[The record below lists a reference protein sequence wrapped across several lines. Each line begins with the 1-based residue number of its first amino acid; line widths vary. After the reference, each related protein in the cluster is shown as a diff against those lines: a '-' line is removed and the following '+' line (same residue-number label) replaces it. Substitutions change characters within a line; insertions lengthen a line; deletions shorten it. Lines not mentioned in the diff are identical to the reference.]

1 MAVQRFSS
9 ANGDVAK
16 STDIFLALNNA
27 ILAGGASSEIQASA
41 LEQLSQAYAKGKPDM
56 MEWRTAMTAM
66 PAQLKQVATAM
77 GYVSADELGEALRN
91 GEVSMDEFMEK
102 ITELN
107 EEGIDGFQSFEQQ
120 AKNSTGGIATSIT
133 VAKTQVVKGVAD
145 IIKALDV
152 RLESL
157 GLGSVSKLIA
167 NIGDEA
173 KKGLDIIAGLIA
185 GELTISDVMEK
196 ATNLVSTFIDTINQ
210 NLPSIIETGMTMIAE
225 LIKGIAQALP
235 TLIPKMLETVMIIVE
250 ALLDNID
257 LIITDIM
264 MPGID
269 GYKFTESLRR
279 EKIDIPIL
287 MITAK
292 EEFKDKV
299 MGFNV
304 GADDYLVKP
313 INLEELL
320 LRVGAI
326 LRRAKINNEKKVA
339 IGTTVLDY
347 NTFTVE
353 TGNEKIELPQKEF
366 NILFKLFS
374 YPNQIFTRTQ
384 LMNEFWG
391 MLSESDERTIDVH
404 INRLRDK
411 FKDNPNFEII
421 TVRGLGYKVVKK
433 DE

>member
-1 MAVQRFSS
+1 MFKIIVI
-9 ANGDVAK
+9 DD
-16 STDIFLALNNA
+16 DINLN
-27 ILAGGASSEIQASA
+27 
-41 LEQLSQAYAKGKPDM
+41 
-56 MEWRTAMTAM
+56 
-66 PAQLKQVATAM
+66 
-77 GYVSADELGEALRN
+77 
-91 GEVSMDEFMEK
+91 F
-102 ITELN
+102 
-107 EEGIDGFQSFEQQ
+107 
-120 AKNSTGGIATSIT
+120 
-133 VAKTQVVKGVAD
+133 
-145 IIKALDV
+145 
-152 RLESL
+152 
-157 GLGSVSKLIA
+157 LIA
-167 NIGDEA
+167 KVLTKNGYQVFQCYNANSAYDV
-173 KKGLDIIAGLIA
+173 LD
-185 GELTISDVMEK
+185 K
-196 ATNLVSTFIDTINQ
+196 NY
-210 NLPSIIETGMTMIAE
+210 
-225 LIKGIAQALP
+225 
-235 TLIPKMLETVMIIVE
+235 
-250 ALLDNID
+250 ID

-269 GYKFTESLRR
+269 GYKFTESLRS

-287 MITAK
+287 LITAK

-299 MGFNV
+299 MGFNA

>member
-1 MAVQRFSS
+1 MFKIIVI
-9 ANGDVAK
+9 DD
-16 STDIFLALNNA
+16 DINLN
-27 ILAGGASSEIQASA
+27 
-41 LEQLSQAYAKGKPDM
+41 
-56 MEWRTAMTAM
+56 
-66 PAQLKQVATAM
+66 
-77 GYVSADELGEALRN
+77 
-91 GEVSMDEFMEK
+91 F
-102 ITELN
+102 
-107 EEGIDGFQSFEQQ
+107 
-120 AKNSTGGIATSIT
+120 
-133 VAKTQVVKGVAD
+133 
-145 IIKALDV
+145 
-152 RLESL
+152 
-157 GLGSVSKLIA
+157 LIA
-167 NIGDEA
+167 KVLTKNGYQVFQCYNANSAYDV
-173 KKGLDIIAGLIA
+173 LD
-185 GELTISDVMEK
+185 K
-196 ATNLVSTFIDTINQ
+196 NY
-210 NLPSIIETGMTMIAE
+210 
-225 LIKGIAQALP
+225 
-235 TLIPKMLETVMIIVE
+235 
-250 ALLDNID
+250 ID

-269 GYKFTESLRR
+269 GYKFTESLRC

-299 MGFNV
+299 MGFNA

-313 INLEELL
+313 INLEELV

-326 LRRAKINNEKKVA
+326 LRRAKINNEKKVS

-353 TGNEKIELPQKEF
+353 TGNEKVELPQKEF

>member
-1 MAVQRFSS
+1 MFKIIVMEDDM
-9 ANGDVAK
+9 N
-16 STDIFLALNNA
+16 LN
-27 ILAGGASSEIQASA
+27 
-41 LEQLSQAYAKGKPDM
+41 
-56 MEWRTAMTAM
+56 
-66 PAQLKQVATAM
+66 
-77 GYVSADELGEALRN
+77 
-91 GEVSMDEFMEK
+91 F
-102 ITELN
+102 
-107 EEGIDGFQSFEQQ
+107 
-120 AKNSTGGIATSIT
+120 
-133 VAKTQVVKGVAD
+133 
-145 IIKALDV
+145 
-152 RLESL
+152 
-157 GLGSVSKLIA
+157 LIA
-167 NIGDEA
+167 KVLTKNGYQVFQCYNANSAYDV
-173 KKGLDIIAGLIA
+173 LD
-185 GELTISDVMEK
+185 K
-196 ATNLVSTFIDTINQ
+196 NY
-210 NLPSIIETGMTMIAE
+210 
-225 LIKGIAQALP
+225 
-235 TLIPKMLETVMIIVE
+235 
-250 ALLDNID
+250 ID

-269 GYKFTESLRR
+269 GYKFTESLRS

-299 MGFNV
+299 MGFNA